1 MGKRREGRIVPR
13 CVRRVPTRTKHR
25 AAGVDERHVR
35 DYHVQAMNVDYENLE
50 RDIATGMFREMLR
63 EELTNGFRQI
73 QAAGER
79 LPAASHYASQ
89 IAEIVSRGAASP
101 LRPEIAF

>member
-1 MGKRREGRIVPR
+1 
-13 CVRRVPTRTKHR
+13 
-25 AAGVDERHVR
+25 
-35 DYHVQAMNVDYENLE
+35 MNVDYQNLE

-63 EELTNGFRQI
+63 EELISGFRQI
-73 QAAGER
+73 QTSGER

-101 LRPEIAF
+101 LNPELAFELYQEVLEAVEAARATVMGEQQAQ

>member
-1 MGKRREGRIVPR
+1 
-13 CVRRVPTRTKHR
+13 
-25 AAGVDERHVR
+25 
-35 DYHVQAMNVDYENLE
+35 MNVDYENLE

-89 IAEIVSRGAASP
+89 IAEIVSRGAVSP
-101 LRPEIAF
+101 LRPEIAFELYQEILDAVEAARALVLGEQRAQ